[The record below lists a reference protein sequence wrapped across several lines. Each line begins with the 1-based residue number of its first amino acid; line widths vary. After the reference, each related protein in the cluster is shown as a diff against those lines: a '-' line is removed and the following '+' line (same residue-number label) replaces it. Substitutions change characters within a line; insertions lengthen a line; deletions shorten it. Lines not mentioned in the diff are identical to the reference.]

1 MSDIT
6 NVKEKVISSLI
17 WKMMERIGTQGVQFV
32 VQLILARLLLPEDY
46 GILAITTIFISIANV
61 FIQTGFTTS
70 IVQKKEI
77 DEEYTSSMFYLMLI
91 IAIILYMVLFLTYS
105 LFFVC
110 RCGKDFD
117 RQAVLA
123 FLGTVRLLRE
133 HFPQPIRNEC

>member
-46 GILAITTIFISIANV
+46 GVLDITTIFISIANV

-70 IVQKKEI
+70 IIQKKEI
-77 DEEYTSSMFYLMLI
+77 DEEYISSMFYLMLI
-91 IAIILYMVLFLTYS
+91 IAIILYMVLFLIS
-105 LFFVC
+105 
-110 RCGKDFD
+110 
-117 RQAVLA
+117 
-123 FLGTVRLLRE
+123 
-133 HFPQPIRNEC
+133 PIIESFYNEPRINPII